1 MSAVAVFE
9 KKRPGPDAET
19 RAGVEQGLSRVKILS
34 ETRGGSSRGS

>member
-19 RAGVEQGLSRVKILS
+19 RAGVEQGLNRPGFHAGPWV
-34 ETRGGSSRGS
+34 